1 MAYCHEHWPRD
12 MLWFHFHKLIQ
23 HWCVYSQTDIK
34 TIDRNVWQQKPKDVS
49 PMFRDIHAV
58 DFLEIV
64 SIHYKKHSLSSIQ
77 VHLNKNKDYRHKC
90 TRCNWSPAFAGESK
104 PSLVLQSWVPKSK
117 SDTDSGVQSLYLW
130 GRSSKHK
137 FTALSYLIFL
147 SSILFLRCLCF
158 LRHRVQSPH
167 HFHIP
172 HKISK

>member
-34 TIDRNVWQQKPKDVS
+34 TIDRNVWEQKPKDVS

-104 PSLVLQSWVPKSK
+104 PSLVLQSWVPKSEWHR
-117 SDTDSGVQSLYLW
+117 LR
-130 GRSSKHK
+130 RSIFIPLRQIFKTQIHCP
-137 FTALSYLIFL
+137 FLSYI
-147 SSILFLRCLCF
+147 SII
-158 LRHRVQSPH
+158 HS
-167 HFHIP
+167 IP
-172 HKISK
+172 